1 MSTGIPDGWMGLDVG
16 GESIAAFC
24 AAIESSQ
31 TVVWNGPVG
40 VFEYENFAKGSKAVL
55 DSIVM
60 ATEKGATS
68 IIGRWVFLCCH
79 L

>member
-1 MSTGIPDGWMGLDVG
+1 MG
-16 GESIAAFC
+16 EETIAAFSVV
-24 AAIESSQ
+24 IEKAN
-31 TVVWNGPVG
+31 TILWNGPVG
-40 VFEYENFAKGSKAVL
+40 VFEFDNFSKGSRAVL

-68 IIGRWVFLCCH
+68 IIGIAQVFGRL